1 MTTAGSLP
9 AGGSVLAVDDQP
21 ENLALVEEVLSEEG
35 FRVRLAADGEEALA
49 AVAADTPDC
58 IVLDVMMPRLDGFE
72 VCRRLKRS
80 RDTHFVPVVMLTAL
94 AGVDD
99 KVRAYELGAD
109 DFINKPVDIHEL
121 SARVRSLVRIK
132 RLRDELD
139 TSESILVSMVQALE
153 SKDPRTAGHSQRVAV
168 LATALAQHLAAPGE
182 QVELITRGALLHDV
196 GKIGLPDRLLGPEH
210 TLAERSWDE
219 YRHHAVLGERILA
232 PFSSFTG
239 ARALVRGHHER
250 LDGSGYPDSLCGVSF
265 ELPIEVVALANQ
277 YDAIASTEG
286 PESAAEKL
294 RSAAARGEYHTEV
307 VEALVSV
314 VAPGADLATPWSDLL
329 PFPSGN
335 RRGRIL
341 LGDDLPSSREFLRT
355 VLEAEGHEVVCV
367 GTAEAVLEAV
377 EKDRPDLVMVDL
389 HGQSRS
395 GFELT
400 RTIKSRPGTE
410 FLPVILAAAQRELA
424 DRHDGP
430 RVWADDFLVLP
441 INRLELVARVNSL
454 LRIRQYFRGLE
465 EHHSVI
471 LSLAS
476 ALEAKDAYTRGH
488 SERVGVLAAC
498 LGRDL
503 GLPDSECQLL
513 HMAGQLH
520 DIGKIGIP
528 EAVLNKEGR
537 LDTDELKTVRRHPD
551 LGELICRP
559 LKTLRRLLELIR
571 HHHERYDGSG
581 YPDGLVGEEISLGA
595 RILGMVDAYD
605 ALTSARSYRRSFTS
619 EQALN
624 LLDEEAAAGR
634 WDPEVFAALVRMV
647 RRSPLPI

>member
-9 AGGSVLAVDDQP
+9 SGGTVLAVDDQP
-21 ENLALVEEVLSEEG
+21 ENLALVEEVLSDEG

-49 AVAADTPDC
+49 VVAADLPDC

-72 VCRRLKRS
+72 VCRRLKSS

-94 AGVDD
+94 SGVDD

-109 DFINKPVDIHEL
+109 DFLNKPVEINEL

-139 TSESILVSMVQALE
+139 TSESIVISMVQALE

-168 LATALAQHLAAPGE
+168 LAGGLAQHLRLPAE
-182 QVELITRGALLHDV
+182 QVELVTRGALLHDI

-210 TLAERSWDE
+210 TLAGRGGDE
-219 YRHHAVLGERILA
+219 YRHHAILGERILI
-232 PFSSFTG
+232 PFSSFAG
-239 ARALVRGHHER
+239 ARAIVRGHHER
-250 LDGSGYPDSLCGVSF
+250 LDGSGYPDGLCGAAF
-265 ELPIEVVALANQ
+265 TLPIEVVALANQ
-277 YDAIASTEG
+277 YDAIASSEG
-286 PESAAEKL
+286 PEAAAETL
-294 RSAAARGEYHTEV
+294 RLAAARGEYHPEV
-307 VEALVSV
+307 VEALVAN
-314 VAPGADLATPWSDLL
+314 VAPHADLAAHWSDLL
-329 PFPSGN
+329 PLPSGG

-355 VLEAEGHEVVCV
+355 VLEGEGHEVVCV
-367 GTAEAVLEAV
+367 ETAEAVLEAV
-377 EKDRPDLVMVDL
+377 EHARPDLVMVDL
-389 HGQSRS
+389 HGQSHN

-400 RTIKSRPGTE
+400 RVLKSHPGTE
-410 FLPVILAAAQRELA
+410 FLPVILVAAQRELS
-424 DRHDGP
+424 DHSGDP

-441 INRLELVARVNSL
+441 VNRLELVARVNSL

-476 ALEAKDAYTRGH
+476 ALEAKDPYTRGH
-488 SERVGVLAAC
+488 SERVGVLAAS
-498 LGRDL
+498 LGREL
-503 GLPDSECQLL
+503 GLPASECRLL

-537 LDTDELKTVRRHPD
+537 LDPSELEKVRQHPD

-581 YPDGLVGEEISLGA
+581 YPDGLAGEEISLGA
-595 RILGMVDAYD
+595 RILGLVDAYD
-605 ALTSARSYRRSFTS
+605 ALTSARSYRRSFTQ
-619 EQALN
+619 EQALE
-624 LLDEEAAAGR
+624 LLGEEAAAGR
-634 WDPEVFAALVRMV
+634 WDPEVFATLVQMV
-647 RRSPLPI
+647 RRPSPPI

>member
-1 MTTAGSLP
+1 MTTAGALP
-9 AGGSVLAVDDQP
+9 AGGTVLAVDDQP

-49 AVAADTPDC
+49 AVAAEPPDC

-72 VCRRLKRS
+72 VCRRLKGN

-99 KVRAYELGAD
+99 KIRAYELGAD
-109 DFINKPVDIHEL
+109 DFLNKPVDIHEL

-139 TSESILVSMVQALE
+139 TSESIVVSMVQALE
-153 SKDPRTAGHSQRVAV
+153 SKDPRTAGHSQRVAT
-168 LATALAQHLAAPGE
+168 LASGLAQHLTLRPE
-182 QVELITRGALLHDV
+182 TVDLVTRGALLHDI

-210 TLAERSWDE
+210 TLAGCGGAE

-232 PFSSFTG
+232 PFSSFAG
-239 ARALVRGHHER
+239 ARALVRWHHER
-250 LDGSGYPDSLCGVSF
+250 LDGSGYPDGLRGSAF
-265 ELPIEVVALANQ
+265 ELPTEIVALANQ

-286 PESAAEKL
+286 PSVAVEKL
-294 RSAAARGEYHTEV
+294 RHAASRGEFHAEI
-307 VEALVSV
+307 VEALVSEAAPRAMI
-314 VAPGADLATPWSDLL
+314 VAQWPDLL
-329 PFPSGN
+329 PIPSGR

-355 VLEAEGHEVVCV
+355 VLEAEGHEVLSVE
-367 GTAEAVLEAV
+367 TADGVLDAV
-377 EKDRPDLVMVDL
+377 ERDKPDLVMVDF
-389 HGQSRS
+389 HGQRS
-395 GFELT
+395 NGFELT
-400 RTIKSRPGTE
+400 RTLKSRPGTE
-410 FLPVILAAAQRELA
+410 FLPVILAAAQRELS
-424 DRHDGP
+424 DHCDGP
-430 RVWADDFLVLP
+430 RLWADDFLVLP

-454 LRIRQYFRGLE
+454 LRVRQYFRGLE
-465 EHHSVI
+465 EHQSVI

-488 SERVGVLAAC
+488 SERVGVLAAQ
-498 LGRDL
+498 LGGEL
-503 GLPDSECQLL
+503 GLAESELRLL

-528 EAVLNKEGR
+528 ESVLNKEGR
-537 LDTDELKTVRRHPD
+537 LDPKELDTVRQHPD

-559 LKTLRRLLELIR
+559 LKTMRRLLELVR

-595 RILGMVDAYD
+595 RVLGMVDAYD

-619 EQALN
+619 EQALA
-624 LLDEEAAAGR
+624 LLGEETAAGR

-647 RRSPLPI
+647 RRTPS